1 MKKYTEMTQGEI
13 SNISNRGGGEKIEL
27 VHAIRE
33 HLDSLN
39 LSQKARDAIAQSDLT
54 GLAEGFGGL
63 FTAEEVE
70 QFVSE
75 IYD

>member
-1 MKKYTEMTQGEI
+1 MKKYTEMTQEEI
-13 SNISNRGGGEKIEL
+13 FDVLNRGGDKKRELEIE
-27 VHAIRE
+27 IRH

-70 QFVSE
+70 EFVSE
-75 IYD
+75 NYD